1 MDICNKQKID
11 APRVCTFPFLSS
23 GPCLTKSE
31 LGKIRDLESGNLFL
45 GGSREVSRRRWR
57 DDKLETGST
66 LWAFCST
73 ALGNTSLKYPLRSRR
88 KPTLSRPWADDSN
101 CSEKSCFLS
110 WDTAKWKPSLWPL
123 ASYCSGQ
130 TKCCILESSSGLY
143 RKGMWFVC
151 SKDRWLSL
159 TLTLISGGKWGLSC
173 VF

>member
-73 ALGNTSLKYPLRSRR
+73 ALGNTALKYPLHSRR
-88 KPTLSRPWADDSN
+88 KPTLSWPWADDSS

-110 WDTAKWKPSLWPL
+110 WDTAKWNLPCDLWLPIVQDRQSAAFWRAHRACTEKACDSFAQRTDGCLSPS
-123 ASYCSGQ
+123 
-130 TKCCILESSSGLY
+130 
-143 RKGMWFVC
+143 R
-151 SKDRWLSL
+151 
-159 TLTLISGGKWGLSC
+159 
-173 VF
+173 